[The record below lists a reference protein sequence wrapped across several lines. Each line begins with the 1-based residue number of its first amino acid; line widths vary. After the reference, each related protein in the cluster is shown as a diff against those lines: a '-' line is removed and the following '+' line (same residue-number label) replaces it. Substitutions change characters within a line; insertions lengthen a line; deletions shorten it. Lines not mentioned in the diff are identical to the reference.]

1 MCVKVTAMTRNTNDN
16 MLNIYL
22 SSLIRA
28 IIALHELMNN
38 KIQNQIWDK
47 APSEKKESKKEDEEK
62 TVDGKPKEQES
73 PKKKSS

>member
-28 IIALHELMNN
+28 IIALHELMVCFNV
-38 KIQNQIWDK
+38 
-47 APSEKKESKKEDEEK
+47 SKDS
-62 TVDGKPKEQES
+62 GLLLYCAIS
-73 PKKKSS
+73 FCLLLLLLLLLLFR